1 MALTLRDLWM
11 RSGAE
16 IYDNRPPDWD
26 PLSSQP
32 KDSGLKKE
40 FGNRVGDLYGIKGQ
54 ALIESRGV
62 INIPREAALL
72 ASSPNAIADLIG
84 NQASG
89 MLGGSAKRP
98 SDTIFKNETALA
110 KPISLL
116 NQTPELLKTAVEP
129 GTHYFVKKDPAP
141 GSMVNKLINA
151 ATNADAAQT
160 LAIGAVKSLTG
171 RMAKDARNKK
181 NPKPPSHYK
190 YGTKWADDGTGK
202 LLDKDKVY
210 SKYYKDNQT
219 GELKERN
226 YTKALPGQQSS
237 WDLIND
243 SVLKSAAIPETKYGE
258 TLKKLKS
265 ANQYMNTPYVLF
277 KVYGKE
283 TANSDIILPGTILG
297 LSEDFAP
304 VVNSFKFVGSPFNL
318 YRYGGVER
326 SLKFSLKLYFTN
338 QDEKVS
344 MKRNLDKLKKMVFP
358 DEDITAITYTNGGT
372 SQLAFNPNILR
383 LTINGLYDDIFVILD
398 SLSISVDDNI
408 PWVSMGGWEDGS
420 YVKPHPS
427 VFDVALS
434 MKIIEHPA
442 IKEVDCSHQFVYGE
456 DKQSYTNYFT
466 GLDEFGTS
474 HDEVVESQNALKE
487 YESADFYQDEK
498 KGIPT

>member
-54 ALIESRGV
+54 ALIESRG
-62 INIPREAALL
+62 IIDIPREAALL

-98 SDTIFKNETALA
+98 SDTIFKNDTVLA

-129 GTHYFVKKDPAP
+129 GTSYFVKKHPAP

-171 RMAKDARNKK
+171 KMASNAYNKK
-181 NPKPPSHYK
+181 HPKPPSHYK

-219 GELKERN
+219 GKLKERIN
-226 YTKALPGQQSS
+226 TKALPGEESS

-243 SVLKSAAIPETKYGE
+243 SVLKSAAIPERVYGD
-258 TLKKLKS
+258 TLKKLKE
-265 ANQYMNTPYVLF
+265 ANKYINTPYVLF

-283 TANSDIILPGTILG
+283 TPNSDIILPGTILG

-326 SLKFSLKLYFTN
+326 TLKFSLKLYYT
-338 QDEKVS
+338 DLGEKVS
-344 MKRNLDKLKKMVFP
+344 MIRNLDKLKKMVFP
-358 DEDITAITYTNGGT
+358 DEDITSITYANGGT

-408 PWVSMGGWEDGS
+408 PWVSMTQSSDGS
-420 YVKPHPS
+420 DMKPHPS

-434 MKIIEHPA
+434 LKVIEHPA
-442 IKEVDCSHQFVYGE
+442 IDRGRLSFAYGE
-456 DKQSYTNYFT
+456 SADEKNKYINYFT
-466 GLDEFGTS
+466 GLDE
-474 HDEVVESQNALKE
+474 
-487 YESADFYQDEK
+487 
-498 KGIPT
+498 